1 MIPDSNSTLSEIW
14 HAITQT
20 ILGRLIATFFLSG
33 IGLTIPYLLLVN
45 YLGGEGNWFQT
56 SGPVTA
62 IFFAGA
68 IGGVILFR
76 NWIFKR

>member
-1 MIPDSNSTLSEIW
+1 MATYSEIW

-20 ILGRLIATFFLSG
+20 IPGRLIATFFLSG
-33 IGLTIPYLLLVN
+33 IGITVPYLLLVN

-56 SGPVTA
+56 SGPVTV
-62 IFFAGA
+62 IFFIGA
-68 IGGVILFR
+68 IGGVLLCR